1 MERIEYRDVV
11 DKTTWPR
18 GEWDN
23 EPDKIQWQDEATGM
37 PCIIRRHPNGGFLC
51 GYVGVPDSHPWHGR
65 AYNESPDGPDSI
77 IETHYGLTYS
87 DPCDPA
93 EADYGICHKPGEG
106 EPDHVWWFGFDCA
119 HYLDMSPGYRSLL
132 KGSGLPPIESEIYRN
147 VEYVAE
153 ECRNLAKQLSEHG
166 SGGGDSS

>member
-23 EPDKIQWQDEATGM
+23 EPDKIQWQDEATGL
-37 PCIIRRHPNGGFLC
+37 PCIIRRHAHGGFLC

-65 AYNESPDGPDSI
+65 AHNESPDGPDSI

-87 DPCDPA
+87 DLCDPA

-106 EPDHVWWFGFDCA
+106 EPDHVWWFGFDCG
-119 HYLDMSPGYRSLL
+119 HYMDFAPGIEWNSHPSFL
-132 KGSGLPPIESEIYRN
+132 KDQEYRN
-147 VEYVAE
+147 VGYVAE
-153 ECRNLAKQLSEHG
+153 ECRKLAKQLNAQR
-166 SGGGDSS
+166 